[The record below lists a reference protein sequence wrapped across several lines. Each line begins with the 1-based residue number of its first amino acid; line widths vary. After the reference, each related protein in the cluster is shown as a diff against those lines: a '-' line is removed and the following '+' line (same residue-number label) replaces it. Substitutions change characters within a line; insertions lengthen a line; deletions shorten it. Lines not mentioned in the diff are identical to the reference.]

1 MDGIEKVLNSDLCPI
16 PTTDD
21 NVNLENH
28 LTCIR
33 EANLGPANPLES
45 SDTFWN
51 IMADKWMVPVD
62 EARLRQCQNCEY
74 YDNSPQILDCLKS
87 SNLKAS
93 DLPVTPSWTDVDS
106 GAGYCSKWDI
116 TCTAIRTCATWEPDE
131 CDDSGEVEE
140 LEIQDDGPLGGGPNM
155 DDQIMILSAN
165 KKLFTL
171 DSTIKAVESAQ
182 DGELK
187 IEGYASTNSVDRS
200 ADVILASAWTKSN
213 GLNNFTQNPI
223 LLFNHNYDKPI
234 GKVTELGTD
243 NKGLKIKGVISKSA
257 GDVYNLV
264 KEGVLST
271 FSVGFL
277 VKDADYNKEL
287 DGLTIKDAELLEIS
301 VVSVPCNQDAT
312 FSVAKSF
319 DSHDDYLKFRKQFEN
334 TLGGQPSAETGGSSD
349 GTVEVPVKKEF
360 KMDETTNELIAKAVA
375 DAFATQKAEA
385 DAAAK
390 KAADDA
396 AAEDKIVAR
405 VMETSAEKVFTE
417 LKKRFEDDS
426 TELTKKLDGLRNEIA
441 ENAAELQKM
450 ADTRRGGVFADRG
463 ADDGSWK
470 KEFAAEVDNAFM
482 LARIT
487 GKGYETDF
495 AKNLLEKVNA
505 HSSVQVSS
513 DNFEREV
520 STNIEREIQLELI
533 LAPLFRE
540 INMTT
545 ASLVMPIMPD
555 ASYATITGAAA
566 LPGSPSGGTLD
577 SRGTAIGAE
586 NGLALSEIEL
596 RTVKMIAKSYLGN
609 ETEEDAILPVLPLIR
624 EGMIRQ
630 HARGVENLILLG
642 GHADGAYPSVS
653 ATAATGLLKYA
664 TTGSRSVTAA
674 GTSTPLTA
682 AALLGLRKQMG
693 KYGLRPGD
701 VAYIVSQQCYFELL
715 EDAEFQ
721 DFNLVNQLATKL
733 TGEVG
738 QVFGS
743 PVMVCDEFPAAATGK
758 FHALAVNTRNFVVP
772 RQRGITVESQY
783 LVENQHK
790 VLATTQRLG
799 FKEII
804 PDAKSVIGLKY
815 A

>member
-1 MDGIEKVLNSDLCPI
+1 MDEELNSGACPVA
-16 PTTDD
+16 TTNDS
-21 NVNLENH
+21 VNLANH
-28 LTCIR
+28 LICI
-33 EANLGPANPLES
+33 EQANLGPANPDAP
-45 SDTFWN
+45 SDSYWSY
-51 IMADKWMVPVD
+51 MADKWMVSTD

-74 YDNSPQILDCLKS
+74 YENSPQILDCIRS

-93 DLPVTPSWTDVDS
+93 DLPVEPKWTDVS
-106 GAGYCSKWDI
+106 APAGYCKKWDI
-116 TCTAIRTCATWEPDE
+116 TCTATRTCLTWETDE
-131 CDDSGEVEE
+131 DEGEDDSDDIEE
-140 LEIQDDGPLGGGPNM
+140 TGIQDDGPLEGGPNM
-155 DDQIMILSAN
+155 DDQMMILGN
-165 KKLFTL
+165 KRLVTKMFTL
-171 DSTIKAVESAQ
+171 DTALKAINPSE

-187 IEGYASTNSVDRS
+187 IEGYASTNATDRS
-200 ADVILASAWTKSN
+200 SDVILASAWTKSN
-213 GLNNFTQNPI
+213 GLNNFTANPI

-234 GKVTELGTD
+234 GKVVEMGTD
-243 NKGLKIKGVISKSA
+243 GRGLKIKGVISKSA

-277 VKDADYNKEL
+277 VKDADYNKET
-287 DGLTIKDAELLEIS
+287 DGLIIKDAELLEVS

-319 DSHDDYLKFRKQFEN
+319 DNQDDYLTFRKQFEN
-334 TLGGQPSAETGGSSD
+334 ALGGRLSAETGGSSED
-349 GTVEVPVKKEF
+349 ATNASKKEF
-360 KMDETTNELIAKAVA
+360 KMDDNTQDMINKAVA
-375 DAFATQKAEA
+375 DALAAKAAA
-385 DAAAK
+385 DAAAAQ
-390 KAADDA
+390 KAADEKA
-396 AAEDKIVAR
+396 ATDKIVAQVLASSEEKLMAELEKR
-405 VMETSAEKVFTE
+405 FKDDKTDLETKLEGMRSELAEK
-417 LKKRFEDDS
+417 S
-426 TELTKKLDGLRNEIA
+426 
-441 ENAAELQKM
+441 AELQKM
-450 ADTRRGGVFADRG
+450 QSSKRVFSDRSG
-463 ADDGSWK
+463 DESWK
-470 KEFAAEVDNAFM
+470 KEFSADMDNAYM

-487 GKGYETDF
+487 GKGYDTDY
-495 AKNLLEKVNA
+495 AKSLLEKVNA
-505 HSSVQVSS
+505 HSSVQVST

-520 STNIEREIQLELI
+520 SINIEREIQLELI
-533 LAPLFRE
+533 LAPMFRE
-540 INMTT
+540 VPMTS

-555 ASYATITGAAA
+555 SNYATITGNAA
-566 LPGSPSGGTLD
+566 LPGTPPAGTLD
-577 SRGTAIGAE
+577 SRGVAVGSEDGIQMT
-586 NGLALSEIEL
+586 EIEL

-609 ETEEDAILPVLPLIR
+609 ETEEDAILPILPLIR

-642 GHADGAYPSVS
+642 GHADGAYPSV
-653 ATAATGLLKYA
+653 TAAQGLLKYA
-664 TTGSRSVTAA
+664 STNSRSVTAA
-674 GTSTPLTA
+674 GTATPLTA

-701 VAYIVSQQCYFELL
+701 VAYIVSQQAYFELL

-721 DFNLVNQLATKL
+721 DFNLVNTMATKM

-743 PVMVCDEFPAAATGK
+743 SVMVCDEFPAPATGK

-804 PDAKSVIGLKY
+804 PNAKSVIGLKY